1 MQLLRGR
8 WLCRCTALVAREPAG
23 AQTAHAMQQHQARTQ
38 QRQLRAAPAPHQ
50 APGKQGKQQG
60 QREIVDP
67 WRPAV
72 GWRTGR
78 AKLAHGLLQVII
90 ARVGLSGEPYPHQQP
105 EGDQQATA
113 EQKAV
118 EGFHTADSFHGTVSV
133 KAYSTGL
140 RRSWARNSARFFR
153 GQGLQRWQ

>member
-90 ARVGLSGEPYPHQQP
+90 ARVGLSGEPYPTSSQRGSAGHCRAKGGRGFSYCRFLP
-105 EGDQQATA
+105 WNSEREGVQYRLAQVMGHEFCA
-113 EQKAV
+113 
-118 EGFHTADSFHGTVSV
+118 
-133 KAYSTGL
+133 
-140 RRSWARNSARFFR
+140 FFR